1 MNVVWRS
8 RSIFSMLTT
17 PEHTTDIHCSF
28 FSYCALYLA
37 YRACQQ
43 EVDVS
48 EFLQF
53 FELQRTRFSK
63 RVFSVMDADGSGEMD
78 FSKSL
83 KIYCNS
89 AKSIELHYTF
99 LLTHHLFMSP
109 SSATVQQPNSSWRC
123 GIIARSTNIR

>member
-28 FSYCALYLA
+28 FSYCALYLFNLA

-89 AKSIELHYTF
+89 AKSIELHYT
-99 LLTHHLFMSP
+99 
-109 SSATVQQPNSSWRC
+109 VY
-123 GIIARSTNIR
+123 